1 MSNEA
6 FALSPISARAASPTD
21 ADFEAIREAFL
32 ETARGRW
39 FLDEYTK
46 RNRNADTAMVLEA
59 VARIENSLAAQ
70 KEEQQRQAASEQA
83 LQDALPS
90 EPPANEPPSNEL
102 PEAMAAVKV
111 IVAAARESAAQALAG
126 PMFDEALAPARK
138 CARVIREIAWGL
150 RESGA
155 DGRICFLLESQV
167 DAINAACDHA
177 ATAGVRDDVLRA
189 FDQAASDIDALS
201 PSTAEPQAEAQ
212 HIATVD
218 IAEPT
223 PLPETGLAAA
233 PADIS
238 SDQQMDSLDAELFE
252 APVAVVEDSL
262 PVIEAEAPAE
272 EDQPIEIAAIAVE
285 PIEAA
290 EPEIAQLEMVQLET
304 VPEIA
309 PEPVVE
315 IAPEMAVIE
324 TAAVATA
331 TFETET
337 VATTQ
342 ASLGASLIASGIVA
356 KPASPR
362 IDLLAP
368 IRRMSQAEKVAFFS

>member
-1 MSNEA
+1 MANEA

-39 FLDEYTK
+39 FLDEYTR

-83 LQDALPS
+83 LRDIPPS
-90 EPPANEPPSNEL
+90 EPPANEQSSTEL
-102 PEAMAAVKV
+102 PEAIAAVRA
-111 IVAAARESAAQALAG
+111 IVAAARESAAQALAA
-126 PMFDEALAPARK
+126 PVFDEALAPARK

-177 ATAGVRDDVLRA
+177 AAVGVRDDVLRA
-189 FDQAASDIDALS
+189 FDQAAGEIDALS
-201 PSTAEPQAEAQ
+201 PMAEA
-212 HIATVD
+212 ATE
-218 IAEPT
+218 AERVVT
-223 PLPETGLAAA
+223 LGAGDLHYAPETNPAPA
-233 PADIS
+233 PADMAGEP
-238 SDQQMDSLDAELFE
+238 QMVALDAELFE
-252 APVAVVEDSL
+252 APVTVVEDPS
-262 PVIEAEAPAE
+262 PVLETECPAQ
-272 EDQPIEIAAIAVE
+272 DSQPFEMAAMAAE

-290 EPEIAQLEMVQLET
+290 EPEAAQLQTIAEMVPELPVEV
-304 VPEIA
+304 VPET
-309 PEPVVE
+309 
-315 IAPEMAVIE
+315 AVIE
-324 TAAVATA
+324 TASVATVA
-331 TFETET
+331 LETD
-337 VATTQ
+337 AIAAAP
-342 ASLGASLIASGIVA
+342 ASLGASLIASGIVTKA
-356 KPASPR
+356 ASPR
-362 IDLLAP
+362 SDLLAP

>member
-1 MSNEA
+1 MANEA
-6 FALSPISARAASPTD
+6 FALSPISARAASSTD

-70 KEEQQRQAASEQA
+70 KEEHQRQALSEQA
-83 LQDALPS
+83 LREAPPS
-90 EPPANEPPSNEL
+90 EPPAAEPLSSEL
-102 PEAMAAVKV
+102 PAAIAAVKV
-111 IVAAARESAAQALAG
+111 IVAAARESAAQALAA
-126 PMFDEALAPARK
+126 PVFDDALAPARK

-177 ATAGVRDDVLRA
+177 AAIGVRDDVLRA
-189 FDQAASDIDALS
+189 FDQAASDIEALS
-201 PSTAEPQAEAQ
+201 PSAAKPETAAASVATFGAVDLHSAPEA
-212 HIATVD
+212 HTDPAPGD
-218 IAEPT
+218 IAGEP
-223 PLPETGLAAA
+223 
-233 PADIS
+233 
-238 SDQQMDSLDAELFE
+238 QMDSLDAELFE
-252 APVAVVEDSL
+252 APVTVMEDAS
-262 PVIEAEAPAE
+262 PVLELEFPAQ
-272 EDQPIEIAAIAVE
+272 EDQPVEMASIAAA
-285 PIEAA
+285 PIDEAP
-290 EPEIAQLEMVQLET
+290 PEIAQLEAVQLEA

-309 PEPVVE
+309 PELAVE
-315 IAPEMAVIE
+315 IMPEAAVIE
-324 TAAVATA
+324 TAAVPTA
-331 TFETET
+331 TLETD
-337 VATTQ
+337 AIAAAP

-356 KPASPR
+356 KPVSPR

>member
-70 KEEQQRQAASEQA
+70 KEEQRQAAAEQA
-83 LQDALPS
+83 LHEAAQS
-90 EPPANEPPSNEL
+90 EPPLSELPSNEL
-102 PEAMAAVKV
+102 PEAMAAVKA

-126 PMFDEALAPARK
+126 PVLEEALAPARK

-177 ATAGVRDDVLRA
+177 ATAGPHDEVLRA
-189 FDQAASDIDALS
+189 FDQAAQDIEALS
-201 PSTAEPQAEAQ
+201 PSAAQPQAEAEPV
-212 HIATVD
+212 ATIDAADLSAVPVIGPGPSSED
-218 IAEPT
+218 TSGE
-223 PLPETGLAAA
+223 LDLQDDELFDAA
-233 PADIS
+233 PEIADSIS
-238 SDQQMDSLDAELFE
+238 LTAAIETATPIADYR
-252 APVAVVEDSL
+252 PVEVASMTVE
-262 PVIEAEAPAE
+262 
-272 EDQPIEIAAIAVE
+272 PIELAQPEIAKLEAIPEISPEPIAGVESDSTTIETAVAGTLAVEAIAVE
-285 PIEAA
+285 A
-290 EPEIAQLEMVQLET
+290 IAVT
-304 VPEIA
+304 PA
-309 PEPVVE
+309 S
-315 IAPEMAVIE
+315 
-324 TAAVATA
+324 T
-331 TFETET
+331 
-337 VATTQ
+337 
-342 ASLGASLIASGIVA
+342 SLGASLIASGIVA
-356 KPASPR
+356 RPVSPR
-362 IDLLAP
+362 SDPLAP

>member
-1 MSNEA
+1 MANEA

-39 FLDEYTK
+39 FLDEYTR

-59 VARIENSLAAQ
+59 VARIESSLAAQ
-70 KEEQQRQAASEQA
+70 KEEQQRQALSEQA
-83 LQDALPS
+83 AREAQAS
-90 EPPANEPPSNEL
+90 EPPAVELPSSEL
-102 PEAMAAVKV
+102 PEAMAAVKA
-111 IVAAARESAAQALAG
+111 IVAAARESAVQALAA
-126 PMFDEALAPARK
+126 PVFEEAIAPARK

-177 ATAGVRDDVLRA
+177 AAVGVRDDVLRA
-189 FDQAASDIDALS
+189 FDQAAGEIEALS
-201 PSTAEPQAEAQ
+201 PSTAEPQAEAEPF
-212 HIATVD
+212 ATVETVD
-218 IAEPT
+218 LTPAPEPD
-223 PLPETGLAAA
+223 LAAA

-238 SDQQMDSLDAELFE
+238 SDQQMASLDAELFE
-252 APVAVVEDSL
+252 PPVTIVEDSL
-262 PVIEAEAPAE
+262 PVAEVETLAE
-272 EDQPIEIAAIAVE
+272 EDQPVEMATIAVE
-285 PIEAA
+285 PIETA
-290 EPEIAQLEMVQLET
+290 EPEIAQLETVQFEA

-315 IAPEMAVIE
+315 IVPE
-324 TAAVATA
+324 TAVVETVAVATT

-337 VATTQ
+337 VAATQ
-342 ASLGASLIASGIVA
+342 ASLGASLIASGIIA
-356 KPASPR
+356 KPVSPR
-362 IDLLAP
+362 SDPLAP

>member
-70 KEEQQRQAASEQA
+70 KEEQQRQAAAEQA
-83 LQDALPS
+83 LREATLN
-90 EPPANEPPSNEL
+90 EPPAIEPATSEL
-102 PEAMAAVKV
+102 PEAMAAVRV

-126 PMFDEALAPARK
+126 PVFEDALAPARK

-155 DGRICFLLESQV
+155 DGRICFLLETQV

-177 ATAGVRDDVLRA
+177 ATVGVRDDILRA

-201 PSTAEPQAEAQ
+201 PSAAESQAAIESV
-212 HIATVD
+212 ATVD
-218 IAEPT
+218 ALDLT
-223 PLPETGLAAA
+223 PSDA
-233 PADIS
+233 S
-238 SDQQMDSLDAELFE
+238 SERQMDSLDTELFE
-252 APVAVVEDSL
+252 APAAVLENSFPAVE
-262 PVIEAEAPAE
+262 PEAAAE
-272 EDQPIEIAAIAVE
+272 EDRPVEMAASAVA

-290 EPEIAQLEMVQLET
+290 
-304 VPEIA
+304 
-309 PEPVVE
+309 
-315 IAPEMAVIE
+315 APEMAQRGTLQLEAAPEIASEPIVEMAPQMVVIE
-324 TAAVATA
+324 TAAVATT
-331 TFETET
+331 TFEIDN
-337 VATTQ
+337 VATAQ

-356 KPASPR
+356 KPAPR

>member
-1 MSNEA
+1 MANEA

-39 FLDEYTK
+39 FLDEYTR

-70 KEEQQRQAASEQA
+70 KEEQQRQAANEQA
-83 LQDALPS
+83 LREAPPS
-90 EPPANEPPSNEL
+90 EPPAPEPPSSEL
-102 PEAMAAVKV
+102 PEAIAAVKV
-111 IVAAARESAAQALAG
+111 IVAAARESAAQALAA
-126 PMFDEALAPARK
+126 PVFDDALAPARK

-177 ATAGVRDDVLRA
+177 ATVGVRDDVLRA
-189 FDQAASDIDALS
+189 FDQAATDIEALS
-201 PSTAEPQAEAQ
+201 PSKAEPEAAPVAPLGTADL
-212 HIATVD
+212 HSLPEADAVSAPLD
-218 IAEPT
+218 IAGE
-223 PLPETGLAAA
+223 
-233 PADIS
+233 
-238 SDQQMDSLDAELFE
+238 QQTESLDTELFE
-252 APVAVVEDSL
+252 APVAVVKDSL
-262 PVIEAEAPAE
+262 PAIEAELPAE
-272 EDQPIEIAAIAVE
+272 EDQPPEMTSLAVE
-285 PIEAA
+285 PVETIA
-290 EPEIAQLEMVQLET
+290 PEIARLET
-304 VPEIA
+304 VHPEAMAEIVSA
-309 PEPVVE
+309 PIVE
-315 IAPEMAVIE
+315 TAPEMAVVE
-324 TAAVATA
+324 TDVVATA
-331 TFETET
+331 TFETDA
-337 VATTQ
+337 VASAP

-356 KPASPR
+356 KPVSSR

>member
-1 MSNEA
+1 MANEA

-39 FLDEYTK
+39 FLDEYTR

-83 LQDALPS
+83 LREAPPS
-90 EPPANEPPSNEL
+90 EPPASEPPSSEL
-102 PEAMAAVKV
+102 PEAIAAVKV
-111 IVAAARESAAQALAG
+111 IVAAARESAAQALAASV
-126 PMFDEALAPARK
+126 FDDALAPARK

-177 ATAGVRDDVLRA
+177 ATIGVRDDVLRA
-189 FDQAASDIDALS
+189 FDQAATDIDALS
-201 PSTAEPQAEAQ
+201 PSKAEPEAETRSFAPADVAES
-212 HIATVD
+212 IA
-218 IAEPT
+218 P
-223 PLPETGLAAA
+223 PETDLAAA
-233 PADIS
+233 PADLS
-238 SDQQMDSLDAELFE
+238 SEQPVDSLDAELFE
-252 APVAVVEDSL
+252 APLAVVEDAL
-262 PVIEAEAPAE
+262 PLTEAETPAE
-272 EDQPIEIAAIAVE
+272 EDRPLEIASTAVE
-285 PIEAA
+285 PVEKAQ
-290 EPEIAQLEMVQLET
+290 PEVAQLETL
-304 VPEIA
+304 PEIA
-309 PEPVVE
+309 PEPVIE
-315 IAPEMAVIE
+315 IVAETAVTETVAVAAATME

-331 TFETET
+331 
-337 VATTQ
+337 Q

-356 KPASPR
+356 KPSAPR

>member
-70 KEEQQRQAASEQA
+70 KEDQQRQAASEQA
-83 LQDALPS
+83 LSEQALHEAAAS
-90 EPPANEPPSNEL
+90 EPSSNEL
-102 PEAMAAVKV
+102 PEAIAAVRA
-111 IVAAARESAAQALAG
+111 IVAAARDSAAQTLAG
-126 PMFDEALAPARK
+126 LVFEEALAPARK

-177 ATAGVRDDVLRA
+177 AAAGVRDDVLRA
-189 FDQAASDIDALS
+189 FDQAASDIEALL
-201 PSTAEPQAEAQ
+201 PSAAEPDAEAQ
-212 HIATVD
+212 SFAAADV
-218 IAEPT
+218 AEPVA
-223 PLPETGLAAA
+223 PPETGLAAA
-233 PADIS
+233 PAYVS
-238 SDQQMDSLDAELFE
+238 SEQPMDTLDTELFE

-262 PVIEAEAPAE
+262 PVTEAEASAE
-272 EDQPIEIAAIAVE
+272 EDRPFELTSTAVE
-285 PIEAA
+285 PVEAA
-290 EPEIAQLEMVQLET
+290 QPEITQLEA
-304 VPEIA
+304 VPEIV

-315 IAPEMAVIE
+315 IAAETAVIE
-324 TAAVATA
+324 MAAVAMT
-331 TFETET
+331 TFETAT
-337 VATTQ
+337 VATAQ

-356 KPASPR
+356 RPASPR
-362 IDLLAP
+362 SDLLAP